1 MSKAATKIV
10 TSISYTDVKKGDVVE
25 LKGDSKMYVVF
36 QHGQNYHLIPID
48 LKNQKHVNMYD
59 IHKPEIMNIFDGKN
73 GNCKMHRDEL
83 IIKIDEEIDDEI
95 R

>member
-1 MSKAATKIV
+1 MTTKIV
-10 TSISYTDVKKGDVVE
+10 TSISYTDVKKGDFVQ
-25 LKGDSKMYVVF
+25 LINDNKTYVVIP
-36 QHGQNYHLIPID
+36 HGQVYHLIPID
-48 LKNQKHVNMYD
+48 LKSQKQVNMYD

-73 GNCKMHRDEL
+73 GNCKMRRDEL

>member
-10 TSISYTDVKKGDVVE
+10 TSISYTDVKKGDFVQ
-25 LKGDSKMYVVF
+25 LINDNKTYVVIP
-36 QHGQNYHLIPID
+36 HGQVYHLIPID
-48 LKNQKHVNMYD
+48 LKSQKHVNMYD